1 MKVEKIG
8 ELSVISSKRGHRS
21 EIVCLVIDAMNE
33 VKFWLTLVAQRYFC
47 LLVQSKQTHSTQNK
61 ILLFI
66 YIRWEVGDFNSKFK
80 SKESAILGS
89 MERCGGHVRDQLS
102 KMLRLALRHVIRN

>member
-21 EIVCLVIDAMNE
+21 EVVCLVIDAMNE

-47 LLVQSKQTHSTQNK
+47 LLVQSKTNPLYSKQN
-61 ILLFI
+61 FI
-66 YIRWEVGDFNSKFK
+66 IYLHK
-80 SKESAILGS
+80 
-89 MERCGGHVRDQLS
+89 VRGWGF
-102 KMLRLALRHVIRN
+102 

>member
-33 VKFWLTLVAQRYFC
+33 VKFWLTLVVFSLRI
-47 LLVQSKQTHSTQNK
+47 KQLCFTIMN
-61 ILLFI
+61 
-66 YIRWEVGDFNSKFK
+66 
-80 SKESAILGS
+80 
-89 MERCGGHVRDQLS
+89 
-102 KMLRLALRHVIRN
+102 